1 MTEEIV
7 KGMEYGS
14 LLSVTLIPSE
24 GGVFEVTVDG
34 ELIHSKNETGKFPA
48 AGAVLALLKQ
58 RAPSEAD

>member
-1 MTEEIV
+1 
-7 KGMEYGS
+7 MEYGS

-24 GGVFEVTVDG
+24 GGVFEVTADG

>member
-1 MTEEIV
+1 LTEEIV

-48 AGAVLALLKQ
+48 AGTILAQLKQ
-58 RAPSEAD
+58 RPVAID

>member
-1 MTEEIV
+1 LTEEII

-24 GGVFEVTVDG
+24 GGVFEVTVNG

-48 AGAVLALLKQ
+48 PGTVLAQLKK
-58 RAPSEAD
+58 RVL

>member
-1 MTEEIV
+1 LTEEIV

-34 ELIHSKNETGKFPA
+34 ELIHSKNETGRFPA
-48 AGAVLALLKQ
+48 PGTIIAQLKQ
-58 RAPSEAD
+58 RVM